1 MNDKK
6 FRDIPCKRCGLVF
19 SPRSGR
25 TEYCDDCRP
34 IHEHERHLK
43 EWTGKRRRKGYVNP
57 KNLQPWS
64 EVVRICEENNLSY
77 GKAKA
82 RGVFK

>member
-1 MNDKK
+1 MNNKK

-25 TEYCDDCRP
+25 TVYCDDCRP
-34 IHEHERHLK
+34 VVEKERHRPGWNGRKRGEKKPVLK
-43 EWTGKRRRKGYVNP
+43 
-57 KNLQPWS
+57 PWS
-64 EVVRICEENNLSY
+64 EVVQICEENNLSY

-82 RGVFK
+82 KGLI